1 MAKQAL
7 SWKRAGA
14 IGWRDLKS
22 APAKFG
28 FVVLSVAVGVAALV
42 GVRGFSES
50 FRRTLSLEARS
61 LMAGD
66 LSARIF
72 HQPTGDETRKIAGIE
87 KQGAGGIRLTWVT
100 EAVSMASVAP
110 DPVPLLVSLKAV
122 DPDEYPYYGTAELE
136 PAIGLKQALDG
147 DSAVVAEEFL
157 IRLNARVGQTL
168 RLGGRSFRISAML
181 KQEPDRISAGAGWG
195 PRVMISQAALARTGL
210 LAPGSRVSERLLVK
224 LPEKL
229 AAGVS
234 IGAEAEAVRKQVEE
248 ALPDAQV
255 MDFKEGNPGLS
266 QGLDNATAIL
276 SLICLVAMVL
286 GAIGVAMAMHAHLEQ
301 RMDMLAILKAVGA
314 GSGDLLR
321 IFLLQT
327 LGLGLAGGLL
337 GVAAGL
343 GVMAVLPAVF
353 GKLLPVEAQLEFP
366 WRSVAAGL
374 GTGLLTTLLFCLP
387 PLLDVRNVRPVLVLR
402 RLVEQGPGGN
412 VEEWIERP
420 LISRILERLSPT
432 FLLRIISGVY
442 AWSVSWAVPLL
453 WFSLPKFALRAL
465 AQIVRWLKVM
475 RAHVD
480 AWLAGWW
487 ARRLQLGI
495 SVLVVVALGGIA
507 WALSDS
513 VTVGWRF
520 ALYFAIAL
528 VVLLVLAA
536 VSLRTL
542 RFLLDRVRLRLPSS
556 LRHGLANLYR
566 PGNQSAAVLAALG
579 TGVML
584 ILAVFLMQAA
594 LLRDIRETASPKLP
608 NIFLVD
614 VTTDEVAGVKD
625 FFQHQ
630 AGVSQALDLM
640 PVVTGRFISLNG
652 KPVEQMKEQH
662 FPRRMLESAELSWAD
677 AAPAGD
683 KLTQGKW
690 WTDAEAAELAMGEGV
705 ALRLHLGVG
714 SVVELEVGESVR
726 KLKVAAIYRADGNH
740 LGARIQFVLPSGQLK
755 DQQATWYGGAHI
767 DPKQVAGM
775 ERALFAAFPTVT
787 VINLA
792 DVLER
797 IESVINQITFVVRF
811 LAGFSIFAGLAILAS
826 SIASTRFR
834 RMQEAVVLKTLG
846 ATRMRIVRTFS
857 VEFSVLGLLAGSVGV
872 VFANLLT
879 RVLLRKLEVG
889 FHIEWLATLI
899 ALVGTA
905 VLATATGWIASYRI
919 LGLRPLEVLREE

>member
-1 MAKQAL
+1 MAKRAL
-7 SWKRAGA
+7 SWKRASA

-22 APAKFG
+22 APGKFG

-50 FRRTLSLEARS
+50 FRRTLSTEARS

-72 HQPTGDETRKIAGIE
+72 RQPTVEETDKIGAIE
-87 KQGAGGIRLTWVT
+87 KQSGQGTGGIHSTWVT
-100 EAVSMASVAP
+100 ETISMASVPP

-122 DPDEYPYYGTAELE
+122 DPLEYPYYGTAELE
-136 PAIGLKQALDG
+136 PAMSLQQALDG

-157 IRLNARVGQTL
+157 IRLNAQVGQTL
-168 RLGGRSFRISAML
+168 RLGGRNFRIAAVL
-181 KQEPDRISAGAGWG
+181 KQEPDRISAGAGMG
-195 PRVMISQAALARTGL
+195 PRVMISRMSLERTGL
-210 LAPGSRVSERLLVK
+210 LAPGSRASQRLLMR
-224 LPEKL
+224 LP
-229 AAGVS
+229 ATVDQVAM
-234 IGAEAEAVRKQVEE
+234 RKQVEE

-255 MDFKEGNPGLS
+255 MDFREGNPALS
-266 QGLDNATAIL
+266 QGLDNSTAIL

-337 GVAAGL
+337 GVAAGV
-343 GVMAVLPAVF
+343 GVMAALPAVF
-353 GKLLPVEAQLEFP
+353 GKLLPVHAALEFP
-366 WRSVAAGL
+366 LRSIAAGM

-387 PLLDVRNVRPVLVLR
+387 PLLDVRGVRPVLVLR
-402 RLVEQGPGGN
+402 RLVEQGP
-412 VEEWIERP
+412 E
-420 LISRILERLSPT
+420 
-432 FLLRIISGVY
+432 GVG
-442 AWSVSWAVPLL
+442 AW
-453 WFSLPKFALRAL
+453 FAR
-465 AQIVRWLKVM
+465 
-475 RAHVD
+475 
-480 AWLAGWW
+480 WW
-487 ARRLQLGI
+487 ARRLQLGL
-495 SVLVVVALGGIA
+495 SVLVVLALGGIA

-513 VTVGWRF
+513 AKVGTWF
-520 ALYFAIAL
+520 ALLFAIAL
-528 VVLLVLAA
+528 VVLLLLAA
-536 VSLRTL
+536 AALRTL
-542 RFLLDRVRLRLPSS
+542 RFLLNRVRLRLPSA

-584 ILAVFLMQAA
+584 ILAVYLMQAA
-594 LLRDIRETASPKLP
+594 LLRDLRETASPKLP
-608 NIFLVD
+608 NVFLVD
-614 VTTDEVAGVKD
+614 VTTDEISGVKD

-640 PVVTGRFISLNG
+640 PVVTGRFLSLNG
-652 KPVEQMKEQH
+652 TPLGQMKEQH
-662 FPRRMLESAELSWAD
+662 FPRRMLENARLSWAD

-683 KLTQGKW
+683 KVTQGKW
-690 WTDAEAAELAMGEGV
+690 WTDGNAAELAIGESV
-705 ALRLHLGVG
+705 AERLHLGVG
-714 SVVELEVGESVR
+714 SVLQLEVGGAVR
-726 KLKVAAIYRADGNH
+726 TLKVAAVFRADGQH
-740 LGARIQFVLPSGQLK
+740 LGGQVQFVLPSGQLK
-755 DQQATWYGGAHI
+755 DQPATWYGGAHI
-767 DPKQVAGM
+767 DPKQVAAM
-775 ERALFAAFPTVT
+775 ERALFAAYPTVT

-797 IESVINQITFVVRF
+797 IESVVNQITFVVRF
-811 LAGFSIFAGLAILAS
+811 LAGFSIFAGLMILAS

-834 RMQEAVVLKTLG
+834 RMREAVVLKTLG

-879 RVLLRKLEVG
+879 RVLLRKLDVG
-889 FHIEWLATLI
+889 FHIEWSATLI